1 MSSSFFHTPFNLIAE
16 RPTDTWK
23 PLAYLNLYRLLVSS
37 TFIIFYLNETLS
49 IPLKGYSPRLF
60 ISVILFYFIFS
71 LLNWIMIRM
80 RQPGFNVQVF
90 LGVFIDIV
98 VTTLFMHAAGG
109 IQSGFGTLMVVAIGG
124 GSIVMSGRT
133 ALLFAATATIAILGE
148 QTYVSLTSRYEDTNY
163 IQAGILGLSYFTT
176 AIVVNFLARR
186 IRESEA
192 LARKRGVDLA
202 NMAELTEHIIQR
214 MQTGILVIDQ
224 DNHVRLMNEAA
235 WQMLGMPSLSREYT
249 LKDISPELQKQIE
262 QWRGDAEWRSLVFR
276 PSQNM
281 GDIMPRFS
289 QIGRDI
295 SSGILI
301 YLEDTSAMAQRAQQ
315 LQLASLGRL
324 TASIA
329 HEIRNPLGAISHAGQ
344 LLAESPNIDQH
355 DRRLTRIIA
364 DQSERLNT
372 IVENI
377 MHVSRRDES
386 RIEVF
391 TLYEFL
397 QRFLKNYLAGK
408 DNVQADDIKVSI
420 TPRDTQVRFDS
431 SHLEQV
437 LVNLVDNGLR
447 HSAGSQQRPRIELLG
462 GASED
467 SNRPFLDIID
477 HGSGISA
484 EAQQH
489 IFEPFFTTEAT
500 GSGLGLYLSRELA
513 ECNQARLNVVN
524 LPMGRG
530 TCFRILFQDP
540 RRQFS

>member
-1 MSSSFFHTPFNLIAE
+1 MAVSPFNTPFNLIAE

-23 PLAYLNLYRLLVSS
+23 PLAYLNLYRLLVSA

-49 IPLKGYSPRLF
+49 IPLKGYAPKLF
-60 ISVILFYFIFS
+60 ISVISFYFIFS
-71 LLNWIMIRM
+71 LINWLMIRL
-80 RQPGFNVQVF
+80 RQPGFNVQVY
-90 LGVFIDIV
+90 LGVFIDII

-109 IQSGFGTLMVVAIGG
+109 IHSGFGTLMVVAIGG
-124 GSIVMSGRT
+124 GSIVMGRRT
-133 ALLFAATATIAILGE
+133 ALLFAATATIAILTE
-148 QTYVSLTSRYEDTNY
+148 QIYVSLLIQYEDANY

-176 AIVVNFLARR
+176 AFVVNFLAHR

-235 WQMLGMPSLSREYT
+235 WQMLGMPSSSHVYT
-249 LKDISPELQKQIE
+249 LQDISPELQKQIE
-262 QWRGDAEWRSLVFR
+262 QWRGDTEWRSLVFR
-276 PSQNM
+276 PTQNS

-289 QIGRDI
+289 QIGRDV
-295 SSGILI
+295 SSGILV

-344 LLAESPNIDQH
+344 LLAESPNLDSHDQ
-355 DRRLTRIIA
+355 RLTRIIA
-364 DQSERLNT
+364 DQSQRLNT

-386 RIEVF
+386 HIEVF
-391 TLYEFL
+391 TLNDFL
-397 QRFLKNYLAGK
+397 KRFMKNYLAGK
-408 DNVQADDIKVSI
+408 DDVAADDIKVSI
-420 TPRDTQVRFDS
+420 VPEDTQVRFDP

-447 HSAGSQQRPRIELLG
+447 HCTNPTQKPRVELLG
-462 GASED
+462 GTSET

-477 HGSGISA
+477 HGSGITP
-484 EAQQH
+484 EALQH

-513 ECNQARLNVVN
+513 ECNQARLNHIA
-524 LPMGRG
+524 LPMGKG

>member
-1 MSSSFFHTPFNLIAE
+1 MANSFFHTPFNLIAE
-16 RPTDTWK
+16 RTTDTWK

-49 IPLKGYSPRLF
+49 IPLKGYAPKLF

-71 LLNWIMIRM
+71 LINWIMIRL
-80 RQPGFNVQVF
+80 RQPSFNVQVY
-90 LGVFIDIV
+90 LGIFVDII
-98 VTTLFMHAAGG
+98 VTTLIMHAAGG

-124 GSIVMSGRT
+124 GSIVMSSRT
-133 ALLFAATATIAILGE
+133 ALLFAAAATIAILGE
-148 QTYVSLTSRYEDTNY
+148 QTYVSLLSTYEDANY

-214 MQTGILVIDQ
+214 MQTGIMVIDQ

-235 WQMLGMPSLSREYT
+235 WQMLGMPSLSHENT
-249 LKDISPELQKQIE
+249 LKHISPELHKQIE
-262 QWRGDAEWRSLVFR
+262 QWRGDTEWRSLVFR

-344 LLAESPNIDQH
+344 LLAESPSLDTHDQ
-355 DRRLTRIIA
+355 RLTRIIA

-377 MHVSRRDES
+377 MHVSRRDVS

-391 TLYEFL
+391 GLQEFL
-397 QRFLKNYLAGK
+397 MHFLKNYLAGK
-408 DNVQADDIKVSI
+408 DNVQVNEISVSVE
-420 TPRDTQVRFDS
+420 PSNTQVRFDA

-447 HSAGSQQRPRIELLG
+447 HSSNYAGAPRVELMG
-462 GASED
+462 GMNEA
-467 SNRPFLDIID
+467 SNRPYLDIVD
-477 HGSGISA
+477 HGSGISE
-484 EAQQH
+484 EALQH

-513 ECNQARLNVVN
+513 ECNQARLNVISN
-524 LPMGRG
+524 PMGTG
-530 TCFRILFQDP
+530 TRFRILFQDP
-540 RRQFS
+540 RRQFN

>member
-16 RPTDTWK
+16 RPTDTWR
-23 PLAYLNLYRLLVSS
+23 PLAYLNLYRILVSA
-37 TFIIFYLNETLS
+37 TLIIFYLNESLS
-49 IPLKGYSPRLF
+49 IPLKGYAPRLF

-71 LLNWIMIRM
+71 LINWVMIRL
-80 RQPGFNVQVF
+80 RQPSFNVQVF

-98 VTTLFMHAAGG
+98 ITTLFMHAAGG

-148 QTYVSLTSRYEDTNY
+148 QTYVSLLSRYEDANY

-235 WQMLGMPSLSREYT
+235 WQMLGMPSLKGEST
-249 LKDISPELQKQIE
+249 LRNISPELHKQIE
-262 QWRGDAEWRSLVFR
+262 LWRGDTEWRSLVFR

-289 QIGRDI
+289 QIGREL

-344 LLAESPNIDQH
+344 LLAESPNLDSH

-377 MHVSRRDES
+377 MRVSRRDES

-391 TLYEFL
+391 GLHKFM
-397 QRFLKNYLAGK
+397 QHFMKNYLAGR
-408 DNVQADDIKVSI
+408 DDAQTEDIKVTI
-420 TPRDTQVRFDS
+420 NPLDTQVRFDA

-447 HSAGSQQRPRIELLG
+447 HSTHYPNKPRVELLG
-462 GASED
+462 GISEAS
-467 SNRPFLDIID
+467 SRPFLDIVD
-477 HGSGISA
+477 HGSGITA
-484 EAQQH
+484 DALQH

-513 ECNQARLNVVN
+513 ECNQARLIHVT
-524 LPMGRG
+524 LPMEKG
-530 TCFRILFQDP
+530 TCFRVLFQDP

>member
-1 MSSSFFHTPFNLIAE
+1 MSSSFFHAPFNLIAE
-16 RPTDTWK
+16 RPTDTWR
-23 PLAYLNLYRLLVSS
+23 PLAYLNLYRLLVSA
-37 TFIIFYLNETLS
+37 TFIVFYLNETLT
-49 IPLKGYSPRLF
+49 IPLKGYAPRLF

-71 LLNWIMIRM
+71 LINWVMIRL

-90 LGVFIDIV
+90 LGVFIDII
-98 VTTLFMHAAGG
+98 VTTVFMHAAGG
-109 IQSGFGTLMVVAIGG
+109 IQSGFGTLIVVAIGG
-124 GSIVMSGRT
+124 GSIIMSGRM

-148 QTYVSLTSRYEDTNY
+148 QTYVSLLSRYEDANY

-224 DNHVRLMNEAA
+224 DNHVRLVNEAA
-235 WQMLGMPSLSREYT
+235 WQMLGMPSLTRENT
-249 LKDISPELQKQIE
+249 LKNISPELHQQIE
-262 QWRGDAEWRSLVFR
+262 QWRGDTEWRSLVFR

-295 SSGILI
+295 SSGILV

-344 LLAESPNIDQH
+344 LLAESPHLDSH
-355 DRRLTRIIA
+355 DLRLTRIIA

-377 MHVSRRDES
+377 MRVSRRDES

-391 TLYEFL
+391 NLSDFL
-397 QRFLKNYLAGK
+397 QYFMKNYLAGK
-408 DNVQADDIKVSI
+408 EGIQAEDILVSI
-420 TPRDTQVRFDS
+420 NPADTQVRFDA

-447 HSAGSQQRPRIELLG
+447 HSAHYPNKPRVEILG
-462 GASED
+462 GNSEA

-484 EAQQH
+484 EALQH

-513 ECNQARLNVVN
+513 ECNQARLNYVS
-524 LPMGRG
+524 LPMEKG

-540 RRQFS
+540 RRQFN

>member
-1 MSSSFFHTPFNLIAE
+1 MSASFFHSPFHLSTE

-37 TFIIFYLNETLS
+37 TFILFYLNETLS
-49 IPLKGYSPRLF
+49 IPLKAYAPKLF

-71 LLNWIMIRM
+71 LITWVMIRL
-80 RQPGFNVQVF
+80 RQPGFNLQVF
-90 LGVFIDIV
+90 LGVFVDII

-124 GSIVMSGRT
+124 GSIVMSSRT
-133 ALLFAATATIAILGE
+133 ALLFAAAATIAILGE
-148 QTYVSLTSRYEDTNY
+148 QVYVSLFSHYEDANY

-235 WQMLGMPSLSREYT
+235 WQMLGMPSSSREHT
-249 LKDISPELQKQIE
+249 LQDISPELQKQIDL
-262 QWRGDAEWRSLVFR
+262 WRGDPEWRSLVFR
-276 PSQNM
+276 SSQNM

-289 QIGRDI
+289 QIGREL

-344 LLAESPNIDQH
+344 LLAESPQLDGHDQ
-355 DRRLTRIIA
+355 RLTRIIT

-391 TLYEFL
+391 NLHEFL
-397 QRFLKNYLAGK
+397 EKFMKNYLAGK
-408 DNVQADDIKVSI
+408 DNVTANDIKISI
-420 TPRDTQVRFDS
+420 EPFDTQVRFDA

-447 HSAGSQQRPRIELLG
+447 HSTDYPNKPRVELLG
-462 GASED
+462 GTNED
-467 SNRPFLDIID
+467 SNRPFLDVFN
-477 HGSGISA
+477 HGPGISTDA
-484 EAQQH
+484 LQH
-489 IFEPFFTTEAT
+489 VFEPFFTTEAT

-513 ECNQARLNVVN
+513 ECNQARLHHVM
-524 LPMGRG
+524 LPMAKG